1 VNRLGWTILVM
12 IGLAVSAFVAMLGGE
27 VSRRAPAGAGAGPV
41 AQSIP
46 AGAGAML
53 VPVAGVARSD
63 LVDTW
68 GQARDGGLRQHRAI
82 DIAAPGGT
90 PVVAALPG
98 SVEKLFNSAAGGIT
112 AYVRSHDGRI
122 SAYYAHLAGYAPGLA
137 EGQRLRA
144 GDPIGFVG
152 DTGNAG
158 AGNTHLH
165 FAISR
170 MRPGDRW
177 YAGEAI
183 NPYPLLARPMLAGR
197 DPAR

>member
-1 VNRLGWTILVM
+1 MNRLGWTILVV
-12 IGLAVSAFVAMLGGE
+12 IVLALSAFVAMLGGE
-27 VSRRAPAGAGAGPV
+27 TGRRGPSNRSVELPAGPTG
-41 AQSIP
+41 S
-46 AGAGAML
+46 ML
-53 VPVAGVARSD
+53 LPVAGIAREQ

-68 GQARDGGLRQHRAI
+68 GEARGGGTRVHNAI

-98 SVEKLFNSAAGGIT
+98 LVEKLFRSEAGGIT

-122 SAYYAHLAGYAPGLA
+122 SSYYAHLAGYAPGLA
-137 EGQRLRA
+137 EGQRVKA

-177 YAGEAI
+177 YQGEPV
-183 NPYPLLARPMLAGR
+183 NPYPLLAGPKLAVR
-197 DPAR
+197 DTAR